1 MPRFSLRHVAATAYA
16 IFVLVLAAATFV
28 EWRHGTAFVTD
39 MVYGSWWFAAIMAA
53 VVVPGMAVA
62 ARALTGNWRALMLH
76 ASLAIIAIGALVS
89 KVFGT
94 EGSLHLRE
102 GQGAALF
109 ETANGPRALP
119 TDIRLDSFIV
129 KTYPHTDAPMDYVSH
144 LTVSGERRTVS
155 MNNVLNVRGYRLFQS
170 CYDTDGLGTTLTVN
184 HDPWGMGVTYLG
196 YASLAISLILVLTNP
211 RGRFRRLLR
220 GSAVAL
226 CPLAILA
233 SVTSC
238 ANAQDGRSVN
248 ATLPTDQQVARFES
262 LNVIYGGRNAPIGAY
277 CADFLLKVT
286 GRTQWRGLSAET
298 IVLGWMLTPSEW
310 QDEPMIKVKDE
321 VAARAMGVRVEDGH
335 TAAAWLFDS
344 DSHYRLTSY
353 LRRGDKVAID
363 INDRLQAIIALTD
376 GSAFRPSGIG
386 IAPWRRNLEL
396 TYCHLQPTA
405 ALFKIVLGIGVVML
419 AMVIWSRGEMP
430 VRHRRLM
437 MVAMALCAA
446 LQFAALV
453 ARGLIAGCWP
463 LTNGFETMLVLAL
476 GIVLAGLPL
485 CRRQPVLAAACAV
498 MSGLALLVASI
509 GMSNPN
515 ITPLMPVLHS
525 PWLSVHVACVMT
537 SYSLFSVIMLNSVI
551 ALAKGGEGQAAALRV
566 SLLLLYLGVA
576 TLAAGIFIGAVW
588 ANESWGRYWSWDPK
602 EVWALITLLVYAV
615 PLHPAIVPAIS
626 RPRVAHAYLAAA
638 FLCVLMTYFGVNCLL
653 GGMHSYA

>member
-1 MPRFSLRHVAATAYA
+1 MPRLTIRHVAVTAYA
-16 IFVLVLAAATFV
+16 SFVIVLAAATLA
-28 EWRHGTAFVTD
+28 EWRRGSLFVANF
-39 MVYGSWWFAAIMAA
+39 VYGSWWFAALMAL
-53 VVVPGMAVA
+53 VVAPGMVVA
-62 ARALTGNWRALMLH
+62 ARALSGNWRALMLH
-76 ASLAIIAIGALVS
+76 VSLAIIAIGALVS

-102 GQGAALF
+102 GQEVASF
-109 ETANGPRALP
+109 ETAYGLRPLP
-119 TDIRLDSFIV
+119 SDVRLDSFIV

-144 LTVSGERRTVS
+144 LTVGGERQTVS
-155 MNNVLNVRGYRLFQS
+155 MNNVLNVRGFRLFQS
-170 CYDTDGLGTTLTVN
+170 SYDTDGRGTTLTVN

-196 YASLAISLILVLTNP
+196 YVSLAISLILVLTNP

-220 GSAVAL
+220 GSAVTAGTL
-226 CPLAILA
+226 TILTL
-233 SVTSC
+233 STSC
-238 ANAQDGRSVN
+238 ANAQDGRSIN
-248 ATLPTDQQVARFES
+248 ATLPTAQQVAQFES
-262 LNVIYGGRNAPIGAY
+262 LNVIYQGRNAPVGAY

-286 GRTQWRGLSAET
+286 GRAQWRGLRAET
-298 IVLGWMLTPSEW
+298 IVLGWMLSPTEW
-310 QDEPMIKVKDE
+310 QDVPMIKVKDE

-335 TAAAWLFDS
+335 TAAAWLFDA
-344 DSHYRLTSY
+344 DSHYRLTPH
-353 LRRGDKVAID
+353 LRRGDKAAID
-363 INDRLQAIIALTD
+363 LNDRLQAIIALTD

-396 TYCHLQPTA
+396 AYCHMQTTTV
-405 ALFKIVLGIGVVML
+405 LFKVVLSIGVVML
-419 AMVIWSRGEMP
+419 AMVIWSRGE
-430 VRHRRLM
+430 VSARRRRLM
-437 MVAMALCAA
+437 MAAMALCAA

-463 LTNGFETMLVLAL
+463 LTNGYETMLVLAL
-476 GIVLAGLPL
+476 GIGVAGLPL
-485 CRRQPVLAAACAV
+485 CRRQPLLASACVA
-498 MSGLALLVASI
+498 MSGLSLLVASI

-537 SYSLFSVIMLNSVI
+537 SYSFFSVIMLNSVI
-551 ALAKGGEGQAAALRV
+551 ALARGGEGQVAALRV

-615 PLHPAIVPAIS
+615 PLHLALVPALS
-626 RPRVAHAYLAAA
+626 RPRVAHSYLAAA
-638 FLCVLMTYFGVNCLL
+638 FLCVLMTYFGVNYLL

>member
-1 MPRFSLRHVAATAYA
+1 MPRLSLRHVAAAAYA
-16 IFVLVLAAATFV
+16 TFVLVLAVATFV
-28 EWRHGTAFVTD
+28 EWRRGTEFVTD

-62 ARALTGNWRALMLH
+62 AKALTGNWRAAMLH
-76 ASLAIIAIGALVS
+76 ASLAIIATGALVS
-89 KVFGT
+89 KMFGT
-94 EGSLHLRE
+94 EGILHLRE
-102 GQGAALF
+102 GREATAF
-109 ETANGPRALP
+109 ETDNGLRALP
-119 TDIRLDSFIV
+119 ADFRLDSFIV

-144 LTVSGERRTVS
+144 LTVNGERRTVS
-155 MNNVLNVRGYRLFQS
+155 MNNVLNIRGYRLFQS
-170 CYDTDGLGTTLTVN
+170 SYDTDGLGTTLTVN

-196 YASLAISLILVLTNP
+196 YASLLVSLLLVLTNP
-211 RGRFRRLLR
+211 RGRFRRLMR
-220 GSAVAL
+220 GAAAAICSL
-226 CPLAILA
+226 GFIPLA
-233 SVTSC
+233 TSC
-238 ANAQDGRSVN
+238 AEAYDTPVA
-248 ATLPTDQQVARFES
+248 ATLPAAKQVERFER
-262 LNVIYGGRNAPIGAY
+262 LNVIYQGRNAPVGAY
-277 CADFLLKVT
+277 CSDFMLKVT
-286 GRTQWRGLSAET
+286 GGARWRGLDAET
-298 IVLGWMLTPSEW
+298 VVLGWMLHPTEW

-321 VAARAMGVRVEDGH
+321 AAARSMGVRVEGGH
-335 TAAAWLFDS
+335 TAAAWLFDP
-344 DSHYRLTSY
+344 DSHYRLTPY
-353 LRRGDKVAID
+353 LRRGDKAAID

-396 TYCHLQPTA
+396 AYCHTRPTA
-405 ALFKIVLGIGVVML
+405 LLFKIVLALGVIML
-419 AMVIWSRGEMP
+419 GAVIWSRGATSG
-430 VRHRRLM
+430 RQRRFM
-437 MVAMALCAA
+437 MVAMALCVA

-463 LTNGFETMLVLAL
+463 LTNGYETMLVLAL
-476 GIVLAGLPL
+476 GIGLAGMPL
-485 CRRQPVLAAACAV
+485 CRRQPLLASACAV

-525 PWLSVHVACVMT
+525 PWLSIHVACVMT

-551 ALAKGGEGQAAALRV
+551 ALARGGEGQAAALRV

-615 PLHPAIVPAIS
+615 PLHPTMVPAIS
-626 RPRVAHAYLAAA
+626 RPHVAHAYLAAA